1 MTTHQALLNAH
12 GMKATSQRLCILK
25 QLERLGHATLEDIYE
40 GAKPLYPTLSLTT
53 VYRNLG
59 EMMGKGLVDEVQ
71 IPRQKQRYEIVK
83 GPHIHLSCQR
93 CGALEDCFLDTSTF
107 IQSVEQK
114 TGADVQENSI
124 VLGVICS
131 DCLEKERA

>member
-71 IPRQKQRYEIVK
+71 IPRH
-83 GPHIHLSCQR
+83 PPLLSTVRRIGRLLFGYQYVYPECRTENR
-93 CGALEDCFLDTSTF
+93 CGRPGKQHRPWGYL
-107 IQSVEQK
+107 
-114 TGADVQENSI
+114 
-124 VLGVICS
+124 
-131 DCLEKERA
+131 